1 VNRGLERRRKQ
12 PLIAVGVDETS
23 FQKRHEYVTVIL
35 DRNKDIVLDVLDVRA
50 HIESAAERELG
61 SRQFPTLRVNR
72 VT

>member
-1 VNRGLERRRKQ
+1 MIFLPAISWADSIRIG
-12 PLIAVGVDETS
+12 A
-23 FQKRHEYVTVIL
+23 IL
-35 DRNKDIVLDVLDVRA
+35 SLSGNSSANGQSVRA